1 MGRGQLQQEDSDAQI
16 RRSDWFGGW
25 ARGTGHGGE
34 RRVSQDDFGSAEQ
47 QQVASVC
54 GKNAQTGGGHT
65 GCTKSCGGGTQV
77 CDFDCNNKSGK
88 CTGSCV
94 TCAQRKFPFG
104 ENFPTHVV
112 KKDVRVAR

>member
-1 MGRGQLQQEDSDAQI
+1 MRKFVVLIGLVVGLAALAMVANDASAKTI
-16 RRSDWFGGW
+16 L
-25 ARGTGHGGE
+25 
-34 RRVSQDDFGSAEQ
+34 VSLTQ
-47 QQVASVC
+47 QQVANVC

-104 ENFPTHVV
+104 ENFPAHVV

>member
-1 MGRGQLQQEDSDAQI
+1 MRKFVVLIGLVVGLAALAMVANDASAKTI
-16 RRSDWFGGW
+16 L
-25 ARGTGHGGE
+25 
-34 RRVSQDDFGSAEQ
+34 VSLTQ
-47 QQVASVC
+47 QQVANVC
-54 GKNAQTGGGHT
+54 GKNTQTGGGHT

-104 ENFPTHVV
+104 ENFPAHVV

>member
-1 MGRGQLQQEDSDAQI
+1 MRKFVVL
-16 RRSDWFGGW
+16 FGLVVGL
-25 ARGTGHGGE
+25 ATLAMVANGA
-34 RRVSQDDFGSAEQ
+34 SAKTIFVPLTQ
-47 QQVASVC
+47 QQVANVC

-65 GCTKSCGGGTQV
+65 GCTKSCGRGTQV

-104 ENFPTHVV
+104 ENFPAHVV